1 MSDKN
6 TDTDRY
12 AKARRDMV
20 GRQLKL
26 RGIKDKAV
34 LEAMGKVRRELFI
47 PDNVTEYAY
56 EDRPLPIGMEQTI
69 SQPYI
74 VALMT
79 ESLELDSSMKVLE
92 IGTGSGYQAAVLAE
106 IAGEVYSVEIN
117 EKLCRK
123 NKVLLSSYK
132 NLKLS
137 CHDGTMGWEKYAPYD
152 RILVTAAP
160 VSIPPAYT
168 EQLNIGGIMVI
179 PVGTSLWSQELLKII
194 KTDAGIKKINL
205 GSVAF
210 VPLLGEYI

>member
-168 EQLNIGGIMVI
+168 EQLRDGGIMVI
-179 PVGTSLWSQELLKII
+179 PVGASLWSQELLKII